1 MEIKNMTG
9 SITPC
14 HVLIFILSIESSH
27 LIRLIKPFCYFF
39 FAVVVV
45 VFVA

>member
-1 MEIKNMTG
+1 MEIKNMAG
-9 SITPC
+9 RMSPC